1 MRQADVHET
10 PTFFA
15 IMHRAAEVCVPE
27 GTEDGASALLARF
40 EDRDEPVA
48 DPTVAEQ
55 EIAEAKGAVDPQDE
69 DPVATM
75 TAAVATYL
83 AFRRTELD
91 RDRAELLVLA
101 ARAGRGGARPPP
113 GARTQDGGG
122 GAPPPRRR
130 FASPPGRPPAARGRA
145 PGGRRGS
152 RSACTRSRARPPPGR
167 GRPGSPRAAGRRR
180 RGRW

>member
-15 IMHRAAEVCVPE
+15 IMRRAAEVCDPE

-101 ARAGRGGARPPP
+101 ARAEFDAKPPEP
-113 GARTQDGGG
+113 VAEWL
-122 GAPPPRRR
+122 
-130 FASPPGRPPAARGRA
+130 
-145 PGGRRGS
+145 
-152 RSACTRSRARPPPGR
+152 
-167 GRPGSPRAAGRRR
+167 AGQ
-180 RGRW
+180 GVEL

>member
-15 IMHRAAEVCVPE
+15 IMHRAAEVCDPE

-48 DPTVAEQ
+48 DPAVAEQ

-101 ARAGRGGARPPP
+101 ARAEFEAKPPDSV
-113 GARTQDGGG
+113 AEWL
-122 GAPPPRRR
+122 
-130 FASPPGRPPAARGRA
+130 
-145 PGGRRGS
+145 
-152 RSACTRSRARPPPGR
+152 
-167 GRPGSPRAAGRRR
+167 AGQ
-180 RGRW
+180 GVEL